1 MVQEFAKGSGGW
13 VLKKLAK
20 LCCSAVALAAVAGA
34 DCCSPY
40 PACPSSVG
48 TSQIV
53 EAVSAYG
60 RSVPDRF
67 WVQLCTLGYP
77 FQDLV
82 LGAL

>member
-40 PACPSSVG
+40 PACPSSAG
-48 TSQIV
+48 PSQIG
-53 EAVSAYG
+53 EAVSAHG

-67 WVQLCTLGYP
+67 WVQPCTQEYP

>member
-1 MVQEFAKGSGGW
+1 MGAE
-13 VLKKLAK
+13 KLAK

-48 TSQIV
+48 TSRIV
-53 EAVSAYG
+53 EAVSAHG
-60 RSVPDRF
+60 RSVPDRLQV
-67 WVQLCTLGYP
+67 WLCTWEYP

>member
-20 LCCSAVALAAVAGA
+20 LCCSAVALAVAAGA

-48 TSQIV
+48 TSRIV
-53 EAVSAYG
+53 EAVSSHG
-60 RSVPDRF
+60 HSVPDCF
-67 WVQLCTLGYP
+67 WVRLCTLGYH